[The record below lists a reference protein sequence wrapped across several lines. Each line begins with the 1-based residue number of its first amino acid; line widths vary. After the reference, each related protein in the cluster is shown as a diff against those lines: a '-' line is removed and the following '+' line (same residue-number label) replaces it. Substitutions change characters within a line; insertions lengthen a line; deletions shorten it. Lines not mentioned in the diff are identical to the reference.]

1 MNRLSLTERE
11 LGSAEAAAAVPVRVL
26 VVEDDP
32 LDAELVLDHL
42 AEHGLAVESRVVER
56 QDDYLAA
63 LDGFRPDIVLSD
75 LSLPA
80 FSGRQALSLLRAR
93 DQRTPF
99 VFVSGTLGEDA
110 AIEALRGGATDYI
123 LKHAMARLG
132 PAVRRA
138 VAEAAERRARDLAE
152 AELVRTQRYE
162 TLAILA
168 GSLGHDLR
176 NTLQPVLLAVDL
188 IEGRVTEPEAV
199 RMCALVRDCAW
210 QGLEMVGRMMDLAR
224 GGERRGDGGES
235 RSINVAAMLDA
246 VALLLRPSLPTR
258 VELSVDIDEPG
269 LVLSGN
275 SVELQQC
282 LLNLALNA
290 VQAMPEGGR
299 VTLSARRFQPEPDF
313 FEEAPAAGGAWLHL
327 AVADTGT
334 GMDADTVARLFTP
347 FFTTKPTGNGL
358 GLVSCRRFVESHQG
372 IIRVDSEPGAGT
384 RFDLYLPLERAG
396 PSGDGAA
403 EPRGEAAG
411 GRIVIACGDQ
421 GLCQDLTDIL
431 ELYGFQA
438 VTPDHGEG
446 AVAAMIEH
454 DAEVGARVDRLRS
467 AFPALPLV
475 LLAGSGPVVPDPALG
490 KVAAVV
496 GAPLTAGAVVR
507 ALTAAGVGPAP
518 PSDLSSRDKEN
529 R

>member
-11 LGSAEAAAAVPVRVL
+11 LGSAEAAAAAPVRVL
-26 VVEDDP
+26 LVEDDP
-32 LDAELVLDHL
+32 LDAELVLDQL
-42 AEHGLAVESRVVER
+42 GEHGLVVESCVVER
-56 QDDYLAA
+56 RDDYLAA
-63 LDGFRPDIVLSD
+63 LDQFRPDIVLSD

-80 FSGRQALSLLRAR
+80 FSGHQALSLLRAR
-93 DQRTPF
+93 DQRMPF
-99 VFVSGTLGEDA
+99 VFVSGTLGEEA

-138 VAEAAERRARDLAE
+138 VTEAAERRARDRAE
-152 AELVRTQRYE
+152 AELVRAQRFE

-224 GGERRGDGGES
+224 GGERPGEGGET

-258 VELSVDIDEPG
+258 VELSVEIDEPG
-269 LVLSGN
+269 LALSGN

-290 VQAMPEGGR
+290 VQAMPEGGK
-299 VTLSARRFQPEPDF
+299 VTLSARRFQPEPGF
-313 FEEAPAAGGAWLHL
+313 FEDAPAATGAWLHL
-327 AVADTGT
+327 AVADTGV

-347 FFTTKPTGNGL
+347 FFTTKATGNGL

-372 IIRVDSEPGAGT
+372 MIRVDSEPGAGT
-384 RFDLYLPLERAG
+384 RFDLYLPLERT
-396 PSGDGAA
+396 GDGADGPVA
-403 EPRGEAAG
+403 RDEAAG
-411 GRIVIACGDQ
+411 GRVVIACGDDE
-421 GLCQDLTDIL
+421 LCRDLTDIL
-431 ELYGFQA
+431 ELYGYQA
-438 VTPDHGEG
+438 VAPDEGEG
-446 AVAAMIEH
+446 AVVAMIEH
-454 DAEVGARVDRLRS
+454 DAEVAERVDRLRS

-475 LLAGSGPVVPDPALG
+475 LLAGSGPIVPDPALG

-496 GAPLTAGAVVR
+496 GTPLTAGAVVR
-507 ALTAAGVGPAP
+507 ALTSAGVGPAP
-518 PSDLSSRDKEN
+518 PSEPSSRTKEI

>member
-1 MNRLSLTERE
+1 MNQPSLTERE
-11 LGSAEAAAAVPVRVL
+11 TGERQPGVDAIRVL

-32 LDAELVLDHL
+32 LDAELVLDRL
-42 AEHGLAVESRVVER
+42 AEDGLSVSAQVVDQREAY
-56 QDDYLAA
+56 QAA
-63 LDGFRPDIVLSD
+63 LDGFGPDIVLSD
-75 LSLPA
+75 LSLPG
-80 FSGRQALSLLRAR
+80 FSGHEALALLRAR

-99 VFVSGTLGEDA
+99 VFVSGTLGEDV

-123 LKHAMARLG
+123 LKHAMARLAA
-132 PAVRRA
+132 AVRRA
-138 VAEAAERRARDLAE
+138 VAEAAERRARDQAE
-152 AELVRTQRYE
+152 AELVRAQRFE

-224 GGERRGDGGES
+224 GGERAGDGGQA
-235 RSINVAAMLDA
+235 RTINVPAMLDA
-246 VALLLRPSLPTR
+246 VAMLLRPSLPTR
-258 VELSVDIDEPG
+258 VELSVQSDDPG
-269 LVLSGN
+269 LALAGN

-299 VTLSARRFQPEPDF
+299 LTLAARRFQPSPGF
-313 FEEAPAAGGAWLHL
+313 FDDAAPTAGAWLHL
-327 AVADTGT
+327 SVADTGT

-358 GLVSCRRFVESHQG
+358 GLVSCRRFVDSHQG
-372 IIRVDSEPGAGT
+372 HIRVDSRPGGGT
-384 RFDLYLPLERAG
+384 RFDLYLPLQRDTGSTAQDA
-396 PSGDGAA
+396 STGAHDA
-403 EPRGEAAG
+403 VG
-411 GRIVIACGDQ
+411 GRVVIACSDED
-421 GLCQDLTDIL
+421 LCRDLTDIL
-431 ELYGFQA
+431 ELFGYQA
-438 VTPDHGEG
+438 VPPEQGEG

-454 DAEVGARVDRLRS
+454 DAGVVERVDSLRS
-467 AFPALPLV
+467 AFPDLPLV
-475 LLAGSGPVVPDPALG
+475 LLAGSSRVVADPALG
-490 KVAAVV
+490 KVAAVL

-507 ALTAAGVGPAP
+507 ALSAAGVAPTEPGAP
-518 PSDLSSRDKEN
+518 PARNKEN